1 MAEKWERQE
10 GESAKQYA
18 YFKTFLDLGALRTI
32 PKVQEKCSKSASY
45 LSKLSV
51 QNNWIARADAYD
63 RYIDEITRKENIE
76 AIKKANKENIQLA
89 QAIKF
94 VAGKK
99 AKLLIDKIKA
109 AGDDMESLNEVIN
122 EISWNVLP
130 QLANMAVE
138 IERKA
143 YGMKSVAISIKKIS
157 IGDNSGIDD
166 IEVSISLKK
175 AALREKLMPIE
186 DKTSPQK
193 DNA

>member
-10 GESAKQYA
+10 GESAKQYE

-32 PKVQEKCSKSASY
+32 PKVQEKTNKSLTY
-45 LSKLSV
+45 LNTLSSR
-51 QNNWIARADAYD
+51 NNWIARADAYD

-76 AIKKANKENIQLA
+76 AIKKNNKENIQLA

-94 VAGKK
+94 VVGKK

-109 AGDDMESLNEVIN
+109 AGDDTKSLNEVIN
-122 EISWNVLP
+122 EISWNVFP
-130 QLANMAVE
+130 QLANMAVD

-143 YGMKSVAISIKKIS
+143 YGMNDELLKIS
-157 IGDNSGIDD
+157 IGDNSGIED

-175 AALREKLMPIE
+175 AALREKLMSIA
-186 DKTSPQK
+186 DKTTAQEPS
-193 DNA
+193 A

>member
-1 MAEKWERQE
+1 
-10 GESAKQYA
+10 
-18 YFKTFLDLGALRTI
+18 
-32 PKVQEKCSKSASY
+32 
-45 LSKLSV
+45 
-51 QNNWIARADAYD
+51 
-63 RYIDEITRKENIE
+63 
-76 AIKKANKENIQLA
+76 
-89 QAIKF
+89 
-94 VAGKK
+94 
-99 AKLLIDKIKA
+99 
-109 AGDDMESLNEVIN
+109 MESLNEVIN

-143 YGMKSVAISIKKIS
+143 YGMNEEILKIS

>member
-1 MAEKWERQE
+1 MAKKWDRQE
-10 GESAKQYA
+10 KETAKQYE
-18 YFKTFLDLGALRTI
+18 YFKMFLDLGALRTI
-32 PKVQEKCSKSASY
+32 PKVQEKTNKSLTY
-45 LSKLSV
+45 LNTLSSR
-51 QNNWIARADAYD
+51 NNWIARADAYD

-109 AGDDMESLNEVIN
+109 AGDDIESLNEVIN

-130 QLANMAVE
+130 QLANMAVD

-143 YGMKSVAISIKKIS
+143 YGMNDEILKIS
-157 IGDNSGIDD
+157 LSDNSDDND

-175 AALREKLMPIE
+175 AALREKLMPIK
-186 DKTSPQK
+186 DKNNPQK
-193 DNA
+193 ENA

>member
-10 GESAKQYA
+10 KETALQYS
-18 YFKTFLDLGALRTI
+18 YFLVYLDIGVLRSI
-32 PKVQEKCSKSASY
+32 PKVQEKCGKSATY
-45 LSKLSV
+45 LEKLSSK
-51 QNNWIARADAYD
+51 NNWTSRADAYD

-109 AGDDMESLNEVIN
+109 VGDDMESLNKVIN

-130 QLANMAVE
+130 QLANMAVD

-143 YGMKSVAISIKKIS
+143 YGMNEEILKIS

-186 DKTSPQK
+186 DKNNPQK
-193 DNA
+193 ENA

>member
-109 AGDDMESLNEVIN
+109 AEDDTESLNEVIN

-143 YGMKSVAISIKKIS
+143 YGMNDEILKIS
-157 IGDNSGIDD
+157 LSDNSDDND
-166 IEVSISLKK
+166 IEVNIAFKKK
-175 AALREKLMPIE
+175 ALTEKLAHITPSE
-186 DKTSPQK
+186 PE
-193 DNA
+193 AE

>member
-18 YFKTFLDLGALRTI
+18 YFKMFLDLGALRTI
-32 PKVQEKCSKSASY
+32 PKVQEKTNKSLTY
-45 LSKLSV
+45 LNTLSSR
-51 QNNWIARADAYD
+51 NNWIARADAYD

-76 AIKKANKENIQLA
+76 AIKKTNKENIQLA

-94 VAGKK
+94 VVGKK

-109 AGDDMESLNEVIN
+109 AGENTESLNEVIN

-143 YGMKSVAISIKKIS
+143 YGMNEEILKIS

-186 DKTSPQK
+186 DKNNPQK

>member
-10 GESAKQYA
+10 NESAKQYE

-63 RYIDEITRKENIE
+63 RYIDEITRLENIE

-94 VAGKK
+94 IVGKK
-99 AKLLIDKIKA
+99 AQLLINKIKE
-109 AGDDMESLNEVIN
+109 AGSDPDSLAEVIN
-122 EISWNVLP
+122 ELSWNILP

-138 IERKA
+138 VERKA
-143 YGMKSVAISIKKIS
+143 YGMNDELLKIS
-157 IGDNSGIDD
+157 LSNNTGND
-166 IEVSISLKK
+166 IELSFVLKK
-175 AALREKLMPIE
+175 QELEKKLCPL
-186 DKTSPQK
+186 K
-193 DNA
+193 DRAEPNDNEAEPL

>member
-10 GESAKQYA
+10 GESAKQYE

-32 PKVQEKCSKSASY
+32 PKVQEKTNKSLTY
-45 LSKLSV
+45 LNTLSSR
-51 QNNWIARADAYD
+51 NNWIARADAYD

-76 AIKKANKENIQLA
+76 AIKKTNKENIQLA

-94 VAGKK
+94 VVGKK

-109 AGDDMESLNEVIN
+109 AGDDTKSLDQVIN
-122 EISWNVLP
+122 EISWNVFP
-130 QLANMAVE
+130 QLANMAVD

-143 YGMKSVAISIKKIS
+143 YGMNDELLKIS
-157 IGDNSGIDD
+157 IGDNSGIED

-175 AALREKLMPIE
+175 AALREKLMSIA
-186 DKTSPQK
+186 DKTTAQEPS
-193 DNA
+193 A

>member
-18 YFKTFLDLGALRTI
+18 YFKTFLGLGALRTI

-76 AIKKANKENIQLA
+76 AIKKNNKENIQLA

-94 VAGKK
+94 VVGKK

-109 AGDDMESLNEVIN
+109 AGDDTKSLDQVIN
-122 EISWNVLP
+122 EISWNVFP
-130 QLANMAVE
+130 QLANMAID

-143 YGMKSVAISIKKIS
+143 YGMNDELLKIS
-157 IGDNSGIDD
+157 LGENSGIDD
-166 IEVSISLKK
+166 VEVSISLKK

-186 DKTSPQK
+186 DKNNPQK